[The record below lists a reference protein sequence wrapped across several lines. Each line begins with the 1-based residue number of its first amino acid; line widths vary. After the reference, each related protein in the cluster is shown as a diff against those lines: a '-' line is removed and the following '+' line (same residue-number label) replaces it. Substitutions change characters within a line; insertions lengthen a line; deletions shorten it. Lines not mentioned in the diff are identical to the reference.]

1 MIDTFK
7 EMKNKGILSKQ
18 YIKRLK
24 PIKSTDAKQAF
35 VPTVRRKT
43 KTQPSINKVSFLFYL
58 LWTQVRPFSA
68 REMRSVSFFLSSV
81 FFLTS
86 TQLLWKK
93 SKEFEES
100 GLRLFSKTR
109 DVKNYF
115 GEARV
120 SSVGKRFYRRK

>member
-58 LWTQVRPFSA
+58 L
-68 REMRSVSFFLSSV
+68 
-81 FFLTS
+81 
-86 TQLLWKK
+86 
-93 SKEFEES
+93 
-100 GLRLFSKTR
+100 
-109 DVKNYF
+109 
-115 GEARV
+115 
-120 SSVGKRFYRRK
+120 